1 MLNYLLKRL
10 AALVPMLIGIT
21 MISFAVIHVAPG
33 SPADLLVQMNPKASP
48 EAKARL
54 RAYYGL
60 DKPLHIQYL
69 YWLKQIAVFDFG
81 SSFAP
86 DGRKV
91 ADKILERLPVTVL
104 INLLS
109 MLLIFSIALPLGVLS
124 SVYQRSL
131 FDKFSTVFVFLGFA
145 WPSFWLALLLMMLF
159 GITLGW
165 LPISGLKAYNHD
177 SLSFLSQTLDY
188 AQHLILPVLVSAFGG
203 IAGMSRYVRSSMLEV
218 IRQDYIRT
226 ARAKGL
232 TETAVIYRHAL
243 RNALLPVITLLG
255 LSVPGLIGGSVIFE
269 TIFSIPGMGQLFW
282 QSAMSRDYPLI
293 MGMLVIGALLTLI
306 GNILADISY
315 AIADPRIRVK

>member
-203 IAGMSRYVRSSMLEV
+203 MAGMSRYVRSSMLEV

>member
-1 MLNYLLKRL
+1 MLNYLIKRL
-10 AALVPMLIGIT
+10 AAMIPMLIGIT
-21 MISFAVIHVAPG
+21 MISFLVIHIAPG

-81 SSFAP
+81 SSFSP

-91 ADKILERLPVTVL
+91 ADKILERMPVTVL
-104 INLLS
+104 INVLS
-109 MLLIFSIALPLGVLS
+109 MLLIFAIALPIGVLS

-131 FDKFSTVFVFLGFA
+131 LDKFSTVFVFLGFA

-159 GITLGW
+159 GVTLGW

-177 SLSFLSQTLDY
+177 SLSFFAQTLDY
-188 AQHLILPVLVSAFGG
+188 AKHLILPVLVSAFGG

-232 TETAVIYRHAL
+232 TESAVMYRHAL

-293 MGMLVIGALLTLI
+293 MGMLVIGAILTLI

-315 AIADPRIRVK
+315 AMADPRIRVR

>member
-1 MLNYLLKRL
+1 M
-10 AALVPMLIGIT
+10 
-21 MISFAVIHVAPG
+21 
-33 SPADLLVQMNPKASP
+33 
-48 EAKARL
+48 
-54 RAYYGL
+54 
-60 DKPLHIQYL
+60 
-69 YWLKQIAVFDFG
+69 
-81 SSFAP
+81 
-86 DGRKV
+86 
-91 ADKILERLPVTVL
+91 ERMPVTVI
-104 INLLS
+104 INVLS
-109 MLLIFSIALPLGVLS
+109 MLLIFAIALPIGVLS

-131 FDKFSTVFVFLGFA
+131 LDKFSTVFVFLGFA

-159 GITLGW
+159 GVTLGW

-177 SLSFLSQTLDY
+177 SLSFFAQTLDY
-188 AQHLILPVLVSAFGG
+188 AKHLILPVLVSAFGG

-232 TETAVIYRHAL
+232 TESAVMYRHAL

-293 MGMLVIGALLTLI
+293 MGMLVIGAILTLI

-315 AIADPRIRVK
+315 AFADPRIRVR

>member
-1 MLNYLLKRL
+1 MTRYLLKRL
-10 AALVPMLIGIT
+10 AAMIPMLIGIT
-21 MISFAVIHVAPG
+21 MISFLVIHIAPG

-60 DKPLHIQYL
+60 DKPLYIQYL
-69 YWLKQIAVFDFG
+69 FWLKQIAVLDFG
-81 SSFAP
+81 YSFAP
-86 DGRKV
+86 DGRRV
-91 ADKILERLPVTVL
+91 TDKIRERLPVTISINVL
-104 INLLS
+104 SL
-109 MLLIFSIALPLGVLS
+109 LLILVIALPVGVLS

-159 GITLGW
+159 GVTLGW
-165 LPISGLKAYNHD
+165 LPISGLKSYNHD
-177 SLSFLSQTLDY
+177 NLSAMAQIIDY
-188 AQHLILPVLVSAFGG
+188 GRHLILPILVSAFGG
-203 IAGMSRYVRSSMLEV
+203 MAGMSRYVRSSMLEV

-232 TETAVIYRHAL
+232 SELRVMYRHAL

-269 TIFSIPGMGQLFW
+269 TIFAIPGMGQLFW
-282 QSAMSRDYPLI
+282 QSAMSRDYPVI
-293 MGMLVIGALLTLI
+293 MGMLVIGAILTLI

-315 AIADPRIRVK
+315 AIADPRIRVA

>member
-1 MLNYLLKRL
+1 MINYLLKRL
-10 AALVPMLIGIT
+10 LSTIPMLIGIT
-21 MISFAVIHVAPG
+21 LLSFVMIHIAPG
-33 SPADLLVQMNPKASP
+33 SPADLLFQMNPKASP

-60 DKPLHIQYL
+60 NKPVYLQYL
-69 YWLKQIAVFDFG
+69 YWLKSIAVFDFG
-81 SSFAP
+81 QSFSP

-91 ADKILERLPVTVL
+91 ADKILDRMPVTILLNVLSMVL
-104 INLLS
+104 I
-109 MLLIFSIALPLGVLS
+109 IVVALPLGVLS

-131 FDKFSTVFVFLGFA
+131 LDKFSTVFVFLGFA

-159 GITLGW
+159 GVKLGW
-165 LPISGLKAYNHD
+165 LPISGLKSFNYE
-177 SLSFLSQTLDY
+177 SLSPLAMLIDY
-188 AQHLILPVLVSAFGG
+188 AKHLLLPVLVSAFGG
-203 IAGMSRYVRSSMLEV
+203 LAGMSRYVRSSMLEV

-232 TETAVIYRHAL
+232 DEGSVIYGHAL
-243 RNALLPVITLLG
+243 RNALLPIITILG

-282 QSAMSRDYPLI
+282 ESAMSRDYPVI

-306 GNILADISY
+306 GNLIADLSY
-315 AIADPRIRVK
+315 ALADPRIRVK

>member
-1 MLNYLLKRL
+1 MTRYLLKRL
-10 AALVPMLIGIT
+10 AAMIPMLIGIT
-21 MISFAVIHVAPG
+21 VISFLVIHIAPG

-60 DKPLHIQYL
+60 DKPLYIQYL
-69 YWLKQIAVFDFG
+69 FWLKQIAVLDFG
-81 SSFAP
+81 YSFTP
-86 DGRKV
+86 DGRRV
-91 ADKILERLPVTVL
+91 TDKIRERLPVTISINVL
-104 INLLS
+104 SL
-109 MLLIFSIALPLGVLS
+109 LLILVIALPVGVLS

-159 GITLGW
+159 GVTLGW
-165 LPISGLKAYNHD
+165 LPISGLKSYNHD
-177 SLSFLSQTLDY
+177 NLSAMAQIIDY
-188 AQHLILPVLVSAFGG
+188 GRHLILPILVSAFGG
-203 IAGMSRYVRSSMLEV
+203 MAGMSRYVRSSMLEV

-232 TETAVIYRHAL
+232 SELRVMYRHAL

-269 TIFSIPGMGQLFW
+269 TIFAIPGMGQLFW
-282 QSAMSRDYPLI
+282 QSAMSRDYPVI
-293 MGMLVIGALLTLI
+293 MGMLVIGAILTLI

-315 AIADPRIRVK
+315 AIADPRIRVA